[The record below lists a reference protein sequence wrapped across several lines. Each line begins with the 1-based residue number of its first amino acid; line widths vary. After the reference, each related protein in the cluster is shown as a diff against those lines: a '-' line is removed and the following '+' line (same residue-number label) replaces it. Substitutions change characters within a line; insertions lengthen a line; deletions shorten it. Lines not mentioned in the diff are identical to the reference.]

1 MARYSSVLS
10 LSSALG
16 LSFALAAGAFQAKA
30 AETAGA
36 PGTAAKAE
44 HTKAL
49 GLVADHCIKC
59 HGSEVYTRADRKV
72 TSLDGLG
79 RQVRRCETAL
89 SLRWFDEDIDAM
101 TTFLNDRFYRFK
113 PGS

>member
-49 GLVADHCIKC
+49 GLVTDHCIKC

-72 TSLDGLG
+72 TTRDGLE

-89 SLRWFDEDIDAM
+89 ELTWFDEDIAGVASY
-101 TTFLNDRFYRFK
+101 LNDQYYHFK
-113 PGS
+113 

>member
-16 LSFALAAGAFQAKA
+16 LSFALAAGAFQATA
-30 AETAGA
+30 AETGGA
-36 PGTAAKAE
+36 AAE

-49 GLVADHCIKC
+49 GLVTEHCIKC

-72 TSLDGLG
+72 TTRDGLE

-89 SLRWFDEDIDAM
+89 ELTWFDDDIAGVASY
-101 TTFLNDRFYRFK
+101 LNDQYYHFK
-113 PGS
+113 

>member
-10 LSSALG
+10 LPSALG
-16 LSFALAAGAFQAKA
+16 LSFALAAGALQATA

-36 PGTAAKAE
+36 PGAAAE

-49 GLVADHCIKC
+49 GLVTEHCIKC
-59 HGSEVYTRADRKV
+59 HGSEVYTRPDRKV
-72 TSLDGLG
+72 TSRDGLE

-89 SLRWFDEDIDAM
+89 ELTWFDDDIAGVAGY
-101 TTFLNDRFYRFK
+101 LNQQYYHFK
-113 PGS
+113 

>member
-72 TSLDGLG
+72 TTRDGLE

-89 SLRWFDEDIDAM
+89 ELTWFDEDIAGVASY
-101 TTFLNDRFYRFK
+101 LNDQYYHFK
-113 PGS
+113 

>member
-1 MARYSSVLS
+1 MITRRLRI
-10 LSSALG
+10 
-16 LSFALAAGAFQAKA
+16 ALALPCTLALTVPLTGPLA
-30 AETAGA
+30 ADPPVPPAAAA
-36 PGTAAKAE
+36 PSGTD
-44 HTKAL
+44 AL
-49 GLVADHCIKC
+49 YQEHCIKC

-89 SLRWFDEDIDAM
+89 SLRWFDEDIDEM
-101 TTFLNDRFYRFK
+101 TRFLNDRFYQFK